1 MLMVSD
7 NYKTLKNI
15 FEKENMEEEIAVEDL
30 TNKGIRELTT
40 SLKKNADLLD
50 DDDVDKYSDRIV
62 SFASRKTFDKYD
74 DFFKA
79 HGIFEFK
86 KEIVKTFVD
95 NKCSDVLENIITNNG
110 LLSKSDLEGSGKN
123 LFSQCAGFENSA
135 KYIATLA
142 GQRGNKAEGEF
153 EVLLRL
159 ILIDGGRPAI
169 GDVSI
174 DNGKFRI
181 EVKKSNSHPYDQ
193 KTLRDSIIF
202 ITIDKAFEPSIVS
215 EPGIVN
221 YTETKNPEPNK
232 LFNARLSE
240 FMNRGGSIEIIKD
253 AVVNG
258 VTKQYALDSPSDSMQ
273 RIASEYTFT
282 KQVNGKTLAEF
293 IGRLQLAAYAKKVG
307 FDGFI
312 ILNNNGDYM
321 YSDTSDLV
329 EKSKQL
335 TFKGISLAD
344 SSRPGA
350 TMFLK

>member
-1 MLMVSD
+1 MLIVSD
-7 NYKTLKNI
+7 NYKSLKKM
-15 FEKENMEEEIAVEDL
+15 FEKENIEEEIAAEDL
-30 TNKGIRELTT
+30 TNKGIKELTT

-50 DDDVDKYSDRIV
+50 DSDVDKYSDRIV

-74 DFFKA
+74 YFFKA
-79 HGIFEFK
+79 HGILEFK

-95 NKCSDVLENIITNNG
+95 NKCSDILENIIANDG
-110 LLSKSDLEGSGKN
+110 LLDKSDLEGSGKN
-123 LFSQCAGFENSA
+123 LFSQCAGFENPA

-142 GQRGNKAEGEF
+142 GQHGNKAEGEF

-159 ILIDGGRPAI
+159 ILKNGGKPPI

-174 DNGKFRI
+174 GNFII

-202 ITIDKAFEPSIVS
+202 YTVDKAFTKSIVN

-221 YTETKNPEPNK
+221 YTEIKNPESNK
-232 LFNARLSE
+232 LFNTRLSE
-240 FMNRGGSIEIIKD
+240 FAKKGKNRETIKN
-253 AVVNG
+253 AVVDG
-258 VTKQYALDSPSDSMQ
+258 VAKQYALATPSALMQ
-273 RIASEYTFT
+273 SIASEYTFT
-282 KQVNGKTLAEF
+282 KHVNSKTLVEF
-293 IGRLQLAAYAKKVG
+293 IGRLQLAAYAEKAR

-312 ILNNNGDYM
+312 ILNNNGDYL
-321 YSDTSDLV
+321 YSDTSDLA
-329 EKSKQL
+329 ETSKQL
-335 TFKGISLAD
+335 TFGGVSLAA

>member
-1 MLMVSD
+1 MLIVSD
-7 NYKTLKNI
+7 NYKSLKNI

-50 DDDVDKYSDRIV
+50 DEDVDKYSDRIV
-62 SFASRKTFDKYD
+62 SFASRKTFDRYD
-74 DFFKA
+74 DFFEN

-86 KEIVKTFVD
+86 REIVKTFVD
-95 NKCSDVLENIITNNG
+95 NKCTDILENIIENDG
-110 LLSKSDLEGSGKN
+110 LLDKSDLEGSGKN
-123 LFSQCAGFENSA
+123 LFSQCVGFENSA

-159 ILIDGGRPAI
+159 ILINGGKPLI
-169 GDVSI
+169 GDVSVG
-174 DNGKFRI
+174 NFRI

-193 KTLRDSIIF
+193 KTLRNSIIF
-202 ITIDKAFEPSIVS
+202 DTIDKAFTKSIVS

-232 LFNARLSE
+232 LFNIRLSE
-240 FMNRGGSIEIIKD
+240 FVKKRKNREKIKA
-253 AVVNG
+253 AVVDG
-258 VTKQYALDSPSDSMQ
+258 VTQQYALGSPSDSMQ

-282 KQVNGKTLAEF
+282 KPVNGKTLAEF
-293 IGRLQLAAYAKKVG
+293 IGRLQLAAYAEKVG

-312 ILNNNGDYM
+312 ILNNNGDYL
-321 YSDTSDLV
+321 YSDTSDLA
-329 EKSKQL
+329 EISKQL
-335 TFKGISLAD
+335 TFGNVSLA
-344 SSRPGA
+344 SSARPGA
-350 TMFLK
+350 TMVLK